1 MSIGTKRHP
10 LVSLDDGS
18 SEVAAKNDG
27 AMVGITGSMDRL
39 GRLAF
44 IIRTPSK
51 PAAVERVLRFSRKR
65 QPDGFGD
72 VILALIKWRFPA
84 ETMAESLQVQLASS
98 IVYRRDRLLYQ
109 VNHEAKLNAER
120 DDCSISVTNLTSP
133 QSDVWREALAVP
145 EQHQTTVPTQA
156 QRIATAAPAASS
168 LHRQALLHG
177 KVPESSRNDDTKS
190 DATSSRSNNPFIA
203 AEYPEAPVVPRQ
215 QSDAKC
221 TICHVPKPRAIL
233 VNKKKWR

>member
-10 LVSLDDGS
+10 LVSLDDS
-18 SEVAAKNDG
+18 SAEVVVENDG

-120 DDCSISVTNLTSP
+120 DDCSISVTDLTKPPSH
-133 QSDVWREALAVP
+133 VWREALAVP

-156 QRIATAAPAASS
+156 QRPATAAPAASPLLRQVL
-168 LHRQALLHG
+168 LHRA
-177 KVPESSRNDDTKS
+177 PESSRDDETKT

-203 AEYPEAPVVPRQ
+203 AEYLEAPAVPPGQ
-215 QSDAKC
+215 ADAKC
-221 TICHVPKPRAIL
+221 TIRRVPKPRAIL
-233 VNKKKWR
+233 VNRKKWR

>member
-10 LVSLDDGS
+10 LVSLDDS
-18 SEVAAKNDG
+18 SAEVVAENDAAM
-27 AMVGITGSMDRL
+27 AGITGSMDRL

-98 IVYRRDRLLYQ
+98 IVYRRNRLLYQ

-120 DDCSISVTNLTSP
+120 DDCSISVTNLTMPLSH
-133 QSDVWREALAVP
+133 VWREALAVP
-145 EQHQTTVPTQA
+145 EQHQTTITTQA
-156 QRIATAAPAASS
+156 QRPVTAAPAASP
-168 LHRQALLHG
+168 LLRQALLQ
-177 KVPESSRNDDTKS
+177 KVPESFIDDETKT
-190 DATSSRSNNPFIA
+190 DATSSRSNNPFTA
-203 AEYPEAPVVPRQ
+203 AEYPQAPIVPAE

-233 VNKKKWR
+233 VNSKKWR